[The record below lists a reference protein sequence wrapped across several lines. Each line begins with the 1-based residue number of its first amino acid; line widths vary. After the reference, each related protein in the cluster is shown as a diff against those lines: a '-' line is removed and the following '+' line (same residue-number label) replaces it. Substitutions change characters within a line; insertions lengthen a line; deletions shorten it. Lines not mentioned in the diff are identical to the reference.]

1 MTDAPPVSSTT
12 RLGPIRRVGSLIAL
26 PLVSIGLAL
35 IVGAIIILASEIII
49 PGQPFDPLLPARAY
63 LALAQGAVGFPPDL
77 NAILNT
83 LVATAPLLLAG
94 LSVGFGFKAGL
105 FNIGAQG
112 QFLMG
117 ALGAVA
123 TGIAVGSQPGFI
135 AVPLALAGGM
145 LAGAAWGFIPGI
157 LKALS
162 GAHEVVTTIM
172 LNYVA
177 ISLLAAVV
185 AGPLN
190 VPGAPSPITPDVGH
204 AALPI
209 LLGRNAHLGLLIALG
224 AVFVVSWLLYRT
236 TFGFEVRTV
245 GANPDAARYAG
256 MHPRLLIVVIMS
268 IAGLLSGLAGAGDAL
283 GLQHHLT
290 SSYGTT
296 VGFDSIA
303 VALLGRSNPVGIL
316 FAALLFGA
324 MRAGAPLMQ
333 ISAGIPSQLVDVLQA
348 TVLLFLVA
356 GPVLRRILRLKGAPT
371 AIDVTPTF
379 TRTYGGGDAPSL

>member
-1 MTDAPPVSSTT
+1 MSGTPSVSAAAG
-12 RLGPIRRVGSLIAL
+12 RGFVRRAWAVVAL
-26 PLVSIGLAL
+26 PFISIVLAL
-35 IVGAIIILASEIII
+35 VVGAIIILASEIII
-49 PGQPFDPLLPARAY
+49 PGQTFDPLLPARAY
-63 LALAQGAVGFPPDL
+63 VALAQGAIGFPPDL
-77 NAILNT
+77 NAIVNT
-83 LVATAPLLLAG
+83 LVATAPLLLGG

-123 TGIAVGSQPGFI
+123 TGVAVGAQPAFI
-135 AVPLALAGGM
+135 AIPLALAGGM
-145 LAGAAWGFIPGI
+145 LAGALWGFIPGV
-157 LKALS
+157 LKAVS

-185 AGPLN
+185 SGPLN
-190 VPGAPSPITPDVGH
+190 VPGAPSPITPDVGN

-209 LLGRNAHLGLLIALG
+209 IFGRDAHLGVFIAFA
-224 AVFVVSWLLYRT
+224 AVGIMAWLLYRT
-236 TFGFEVRTV
+236 TFGFQIRTV

-256 MHPRLLIVVIMS
+256 MHPRRLIVVVLS
-268 IAGLLSGLAGAGDAL
+268 IAGLLAGLAGAGDTL
-283 GLQHHLT
+283 GIQHHLT

-316 FAALLFGA
+316 FAALLFGG

-333 ISAGIPSQLVDVLQA
+333 ISAGIPAQLVDVLQA
-348 TVLLFLVA
+348 TILLFLVA
-356 GPVLRRILRLKGAPT
+356 TPVLRRVLRMRGTPA
-371 AIDVTPTF
+371 AIDPTTSF
-379 TRTYGGGDAPSL
+379 TRTYGGGEAPVR